1 MHVKGIS
8 YVRLTG
14 SYLRNIAMR
23 KFLAVHLET
32 SDATEIVT
40 HIQNEYRSLS
50 AAVKYGQHSLMVVRT
65 TEMGYT

>member
-1 MHVKGIS
+1 M
-8 YVRLTG
+8 RRTG
-14 SYLRNIAMR
+14 SYLRNIVLR
-23 KFLAVHLET
+23 KFLAVLLEI
-32 SDATEIVT
+32 SDAIEIVT